1 MAHSIATVR
10 ALKSSLSATAGG
22 KRPGTRIPKHDVLS
36 QGEGVEDD
44 DIFMLSR
51 CVWLPRMPD
60 FTQDPSTCYDRCALL
75 ISCPPHTWRFGLKSV
90 FCAGLSSSAARGTAQ
105 GRGRVTSRPVSHF
118 LRAKTDFACKT
129 ALALP
134 RPTAA
139 RTAALTLQRHQ
150 C

>member
-22 KRPGTRIPKHDVLS
+22 KRPETRVPKHDVLS

-60 FTQDPSTCYDRCALL
+60 FTQDPSTAATTVAL
-75 ISCPPHTWRFGLKSV
+75 C
-90 FCAGLSSSAARGTAQ
+90 LSPARLL
-105 GRGRVTSRPVSHF
+105 HDF
-118 LRAKTDFACKT
+118 LG
-129 ALALP
+129 
-134 RPTAA
+134 
-139 RTAALTLQRHQ
+139 
-150 C
+150 